1 MHVCNETR
9 FQGCCDFY
17 STACKEDV
25 SAFLTRG
32 VLLYS
37 FPNSCE
43 GLHLPSLLLLSHIT
57 ARANPMFHR
66 AVDRQSLQEWLQSL
80 QEMIS
85 DWRDSMH
92 LIYRNSLVPA
102 RIFLEQISTALP
114 IGFRTVS
121 EDWDQMEGKHNLE
134 LMAILVPRFT
144 SWNEVSRSATVM
156 VLWANQYIPSL
167 RIVCFCKEI
176 SWKLAI

>member
-1 MHVCNETR
+1 
-9 FQGCCDFY
+9 
-17 STACKEDV
+17 
-25 SAFLTRG
+25 
-32 VLLYS
+32 
-37 FPNSCE
+37 
-43 GLHLPSLLLLSHIT
+43 
-57 ARANPMFHR
+57 
-66 AVDRQSLQEWLQSL
+66 
-80 QEMIS
+80 
-85 DWRDSMH
+85 MH

-156 VLWANQYIPSL
+156 VL
-167 RIVCFCKEI
+167 
-176 SWKLAI
+176 